1 MIDDDLGCNLKHN
14 CQQHHPDDDD
24 GSGRYHHH
32 WGFAVLGNLVI
43 GYSYIIIGEKLCLPK
58 LISATIIKSITIK
71 HYFVFQTTSVVIIT
85 TSKPKNAKLGVIMVH
100 HRWFLVV
107 WSV

>member
-14 CQQHHPDDDD
+14 CQQHHHRPDDDD

-32 WGFAVLGNLVI
+32 WGSALLGNLVI

-58 LISATIIKSITIK
+58 LISTTIIKSIKSITIRND
-71 HYFVFQTTSVVIIT
+71 FVI
-85 TSKPKNAKLGVIMVH
+85 
-100 HRWFLVV
+100 
-107 WSV
+107 